1 MAKFLNKKEQV
12 FDLKLTS
19 YGNYRLS
26 QGNFKPVYYAFYDDN
41 ILYDI
46 QYASGKNG
54 DGDFVISPQ
63 ELQNDTQRR
72 IKDETQYLES
82 FVLFEEVENQATT
95 MTEQLREN
103 QIVATWYDP
112 GNPNPVLFTES
123 QYLSWKS
130 WYDVIDNL
138 VDPMDNARTTLE
150 KEARR
155 ASLGTVSEFQ
165 GGRFAADY
173 NPTQEEPRKD
183 FFKFNS
189 MIGDAHLDGDT
200 QAAPA
205 WKIITLQGQISS
217 SATEDLKNRVKIPQI
232 NIDLKYVK
240 EINDFDFANVADP
253 ESIQQLAASTQ
264 QFKDKKVISLKLDD
278 VVVYA
283 EELNTEL
290 LTENFEIEV
299 FEVGEYTGV
308 QATGSL
314 EFTSGEIPSDGDNII
329 INDGINSQ
337 TIAFKTTATGST
349 EVAINTNSAKTA
361 RSFESV
367 FNSLFALTMTCE
379 VVGNP
384 NDSNSATR
392 IVFRNNQYGPSYNI
406 PLSASNTATP
416 AAAPSSLT
424 IQGLDGGVDGNN
436 VLKRKFFEKQIPQV
450 KNGMML
456 SERPKET
463 DVATLTPASVE
474 YYFDILTDYNINQTI
489 ACKGAEIYN
498 KESYYIDLDFDCDQ
512 NAQDFVYNDIYG
524 YVTEPEVCLD

>member
-63 ELQNDTQRR
+63 ELQNNTQRR

-103 QIVATWYDP
+103 QVGTEATWYDP
-112 GNPNPVLFTES
+112 ANPNPVAFTKDE
-123 QYLSWKS
+123 YLMWKS
-130 WYDVIDNL
+130 WYDAALTFNDG
-138 VDPMDNARTTLE
+138 RE
-150 KEARR
+150 
-155 ASLGTVSEFQ
+155 ASLGTVEM
-165 GGRFAADY
+165 GNRGIFAADY
-173 NPTQEEPRKD
+173 SPTQEEPRKD

-189 MIGDAHLDGDT
+189 MIGDAYLDGDT

-217 SATEDLKNRVKIPQI
+217 SATEDLKNRTKIPQI

-240 EINDFDFANVADP
+240 EINDFDFANIADP

-264 QFKDKKVISLKLDD
+264 QFNDKKVISLKLDD

-308 QATGSL
+308 QTTGSL
-314 EFTSGEIPSDGDNII
+314 EFTSGETPSDGDNII
-329 INDGINSQ
+329 INDGINSR

-349 EVAINTNSAKTA
+349 EVAINTNNVDTA
-361 RSFESV
+361 TAFKSV
-367 FNSLFALTMTCE
+367 FDSLFALTMTCE
-379 VVGNP
+379 IVNNP
-384 NDSNSATR
+384 NDSDSATR

-424 IQGLDGGVDGNN
+424 IQGMDGGVDGNN

-463 DVATLTPASVE
+463 DVTTLTSASVE

-512 NAQDFVYNDIYG
+512 DAQDFVYNDIYG
-524 YVTEPEVCLD
+524 RVTEPEVCLD

>member
-63 ELQNDTQRR
+63 ELQNNTQRR

-103 QIVATWYDP
+103 QVGTEATWYDP

-138 VDPMDNARTTLE
+138 VDPMGQPLSDTE

-155 ASLGTVSEFQ
+155 AQLGSVVQ
-165 GGRFAADY
+165 GQRGTFAVDY

-189 MIGDAHLDGDT
+189 MIGDAYLDGDT

-205 WKIITLQGQISS
+205 WKIITLQGQINS
-217 SATEDLKNRVKIPQI
+217 SATEDLKNRTKIPQI

-264 QFKDKKVISLKLDD
+264 QFNDKKVISLKLDD

-308 QATGSL
+308 QATGSIA
-314 EFTSGEIPSDGDNII
+314 FNSVPSDGDTITI
-329 INDGINSQ
+329 DDGINAQ
-337 TIAFKTTATGST
+337 TFSFETNPDGDDTDVEIGSDAEGT
-349 EVAINTNSAKTA
+349 MNN
-361 RSFESV
+361 FESV
-367 FNSLFALTMTCE
+367 FNTVFADTMKLDTIS
-379 VVGNP
+379 NP
-384 NDSNSATR
+384 NGLPTLT
-392 IVFRNNQYGPSYNI
+392 FRNRNFGPAYNI
-406 PLSASNTATP
+406 PMSTDNTTAFT
-416 AAAPSSLT
+416 L
-424 IQGLDGGVDGNN
+424 QGMDGGVDGNN
-436 VLKRKFFEKQIPQV
+436 VLKRKFFERQIPQV

-463 DVATLTPASVE
+463 DVATLTSASVE

-512 NAQDFVYNDIYG
+512 DAQDFVYNDIYG

>member
-46 QYASGKNG
+46 QYASGFNAK
-54 DGDFVISPQ
+54 DPPEFVISPQ
-63 ELQNDTQRR
+63 ELQNNTQRR

-82 FVLFEEVENQATT
+82 FVLFEEIENQATT

-103 QIVATWYDP
+103 QVGTENNGLLMQTGWDGDAQEAIYEIV
-112 GNPNPVLFTES
+112 VTE
-123 QYLSWKS
+123 
-130 WYDVIDNL
+130 
-138 VDPMDNARTTLE
+138 
-150 KEARR
+150 
-155 ASLGTVSEFQ
+155 Q
-165 GGRFAADY
+165 GYSGVFAADY

-264 QFKDKKVISLKLDD
+264 QFKDKKVISLRLDD

-308 QATGSL
+308 QTTGSL

-361 RSFESV
+361 RSFEIV

-379 VVGNP
+379 VVDNP
-384 NDSNSATR
+384 NDSDSATR

-424 IQGLDGGVDGNN
+424 IQGMDGGVDGNN
-436 VLKRKFFEKQIPQV
+436 VLKRKFFEKQIPQI

-463 DVATLTPASVE
+463 DVATLTSASVE

-512 NAQDFVYNDIYG
+512 DAQDFVYNDIYG
-524 YVTEPEVCLD
+524 RVTEPEVCLD

>member
-63 ELQNDTQRR
+63 ELQNNTQRR

-103 QIVATWYDP
+103 QVGTEVYGLDSSGQNPIV
-112 GNPNPVLFTES
+112 FTES
-123 QYLSWKS
+123 EYLMWKS
-130 WYDVIDNL
+130 WYDAALTFNDGRELAHLATVE
-138 VDPMDNARTTLE
+138 MGYT
-150 KEARR
+150 
-155 ASLGTVSEFQ
+155 GT
-165 GGRFAADY
+165 FAVDY

-205 WKIITLQGQISS
+205 WKIITLQGQINS
-217 SATEDLKNRVKIPQI
+217 SATEDLKNRTKIPQI

-240 EINDFDFANVADP
+240 EINDFDFMNVADP

-308 QATGSL
+308 QATGSIA
-314 EFTSGEIPSDGDNII
+314 FNSVPSDGDTITI
-329 INDGINSQ
+329 DDGINAQ
-337 TIAFKTTATGST
+337 TFSFETSPDGDDTDVEIGSDAEGT
-349 EVAINTNSAKTA
+349 MNN
-361 RSFESV
+361 FESV
-367 FNSLFALTMTCE
+367 FNTVFADTMKLDTIS
-379 VVGNP
+379 NP
-384 NDSNSATR
+384 NGLPTLT
-392 IVFRNNQYGPSYNI
+392 FRNRNFGPAYNI
-406 PLSASNTATP
+406 PMSTDNTTAFT
-416 AAAPSSLT
+416 L
-424 IQGLDGGVDGNN
+424 QGMDGGVDGNN
-436 VLKRKFFEKQIPQV
+436 VLKRKFFERQIPQV

-463 DVATLTPASVE
+463 DVATLTSASVE

-512 NAQDFVYNDIYG
+512 DAQDFVYNDIYG

>member
-54 DGDFVISPQ
+54 SGEFVISPK
-63 ELQNDTQRR
+63 ELQNDIQRR
-72 IKDETQYLES
+72 IKDETQYIES
-82 FVLFEEVENQATT
+82 FVLFDEIENQATT

-103 QIVATWYDP
+103 QV
-112 GNPNPVLFTES
+112 GTENNGYWERQETGWDGDAQKAIYEQVYVGPTEYGYS
-123 QYLSWKS
+123 GVFS
-130 WYDVIDNL
+130 
-138 VDPMDNARTTLE
+138 
-150 KEARR
+150 
-155 ASLGTVSEFQ
+155 
-165 GGRFAADY
+165 ADY

-189 MIGDAHLDGDT
+189 MIGDAYLDGDT

-205 WKIITLQGQISS
+205 WKIITLQGQINS
-217 SATEDLKNRVKIPQI
+217 SATEDLKNRTKIPQI

-264 QFKDKKVISLKLDD
+264 QFNDKKVISLKLDD

-299 FEVGEYTGV
+299 FEIAESTWVHASGSVELNYGETIADSTTVTINGGTSAY
-308 QATGSL
+308 
-314 EFTSGEIPSDGDNII
+314 EFTFVTAEPASDAYLEVWIDPEGGPDNTMYNFKKKIEDHPEAQKELTAELVESPQNGRRIRVEIENK
-329 INDGINSQ
+329 
-337 TIAFKTTATGST
+337 KT
-349 EVAINTNSAKTA
+349 
-361 RSFESV
+361 
-367 FNSLFALTMTCE
+367 
-379 VVGNP
+379 
-384 NDSNSATR
+384 
-392 IVFRNNQYGPSYNI
+392 GPMYNI
-406 PLSASNTATP
+406 PIGTSNATIFSVEGF
-416 AAAPSSLT
+416 A
-424 IQGLDGGVDGNN
+424 GGFDGND
-436 VLKRKFFEKQIPQV
+436 VLKRKFFERQIPQV

-463 DVATLTPASVE
+463 DVASLTSASVE

-512 NAQDFVYNDIYG
+512 DAQDFVYNDIYG